1 MIYGPVPR
9 FLDSLASLNESNNRI
24 RAMIQGETKESGV
37 PPTNVP
43 LFADVRDVAT
53 AHVRA
58 LKTPEAS
65 GQRFL
70 VSKGNY
76 SNKMI
81 LDIIRKDYPQLAEKL
96 PLEGTVED
104 DTPPNVYRSD
114 NRKSKDILGLTCRS
128 LEECVKDTVDSM
140 LALENRQDAKSS

>member
-24 RAMIQGETKESGV
+24 RAMIQGETKESGL

-43 LFADVRDVAT
+43 LFVDVRDVAT

-58 LKTPEAS
+58 LRTPGAS

-70 VSKGNY
+70 ISNGNY

-104 DTPPNVYRSD
+104 DTPPNVYRS
-114 NRKSKDILGLTCRS
+114 NNQKSREVLGLTYRS

-140 LALENRQDAKSS
+140 LALESKQNK